1 MPSLRGAIATKQ
13 SSFLVAAKLDC
24 FASLAMTGIERC
36 SYHGAFAPQK
46 CAIFRQE
53 PSHGADASPREVLPM
68 SEVLPFQ
75 PKPPSKTIE
84 EETREF
90 LALLERIRSEGQKS
104 K

>member
-1 MPSLRGAIATKQ
+1 
-13 SSFLVAAKLDC
+13 
-24 FASLAMTGIERC
+24 
-36 SYHGAFAPQK
+36 
-46 CAIFRQE
+46 
-53 PSHGADASPREVLPM
+53 M
-68 SEVLPFQ
+68 SEVLPFP